1 MNLDIPRDP
10 PPLERYTAA
19 TWPYGIMNSGIR
31 GALPSL
37 KFMKRHLPRSGLMGP
52 MNPHRPIDSSQLKA
66 HGISLPRPLTP
77 STTAPLHGFRANLGN
92 LRMSSNTLNPR
103 PHSQDLLSD
112 RPETKFGIRSVHNKP
127 NLALPSMRFC
137 PAPIRVNPTAK
148 GFFPVSLA

>member
-10 PPLERYTAA
+10 PPLERYTAT
-19 TWPYGIMNSGIR
+19 TWPYGIMNPGIQ

-37 KFMKRHLPRSGLMGP
+37 KFMNDIYRDLVDGTDE
-52 MNPHRPIDSSQLKA
+52 PHRPIDSSQLKA

-77 STTAPLHGFRANLGN
+77 SATAPLHGFRAHLGN

-112 RPETKFGIRSVHNKP
+112 RPETKLGIRSVHNKS
-127 NLALPSMRFC
+127 NLALPSVRFC
-137 PAPIRVNPTAK
+137 PAPIRVSLTAK

>member
-52 MNPHRPIDSSQLKA
+52 MNPHRPIDSSQLEA
-66 HGISLPRPLTP
+66 HGISLPPHAVGPRL
-77 STTAPLHGFRANLGN
+77 AARFRAHFEN

-112 RPETKFGIRSVHNKP
+112 RPETKLGIRSVHNKP

-137 PAPIRVNPTAK
+137 PVPIRISPTAK